1 MLGLVSIIL
10 LLNML
15 YFTLFI
21 ALTTLCISTIIYY
34 ELLYYAWYFIDK
46 KLQVKPT
53 RQVLYVVFATMI
65 SHMVAILLY
74 AIMYY
79 LLICLSEQ
87 DGVLFDTTIDGL
99 VYGAWNFIYFSAT
112 TYSSLG
118 YGDMIPTGELRIL
131 AMFEVI
137 NGLVLIAWSAS
148 SAFLAM
154 EKSWQFKKDKKGL

>member
-1 MLGLVSIIL
+1 
-10 LLNML
+10 ML

-34 ELLYYAWYFIDK
+34 ELLYYAWYFIDRK
-46 KLQVKPT
+46 FSVKPT
-53 RQVLYVVFATMI
+53 RQVLYIVFATMI
-65 SHMVAILLY
+65 SHMIAILLY
-74 AIMYY
+74 SIMYY
-79 LLICLSEQ
+79 LLICYSEQ
-87 DGVLFDTTIDGL
+87 GAMLFDTTIDSSSHR
-99 VYGAWNFIYFSAT
+99 AWDFIYFSAT

-118 YGDMIPTGELRIL
+118 YGDIIPTGELRIL

-154 EKSWQFKKDKKGL
+154 EKSWQSKKTNQGL